1 MWMSSLLVKTKTPLS
16 HQRDKGANLCGTTLL
31 AGKAQRSGHSGMPGN
46 GGGPEGPTAVSA
58 LCSKGI
64 FPASSRPPCTKR
76 RLSVRL
82 GGGYLAFSAHSCDI
96 LSYLIRFPAACQE
109 FLLPIFL
116 AWGILALAEG
126 TGGLRARQGAL
137 WEMESPRRFA
147 APPLTKGAFGRVW
160 DPPLRKYRK
169 LSGKRRRGRSQIGPP
184 ITDHVRC
191 STAGASPSPTKDGR
205 SKKWE
210 EAFQSG
216 RPGVPPL
223 RRRTDR
229 ERWFGNARRRSGT
242 ATAKI
247 FAGPGPSGPAGI

>member
-1 MWMSSLLVKTKTPLS
+1 MSSLLVKTKTPLS
-16 HQRDKGANLCGTTLL
+16 HQRDKGVNLCGTTLL

-109 FLLPIFL
+109 FLLPIL
-116 AWGILALAEG
+116 CAWGILALAEG
-126 TGGLRARQGAL
+126 TGG
-137 WEMESPRRFA
+137 PRGHGRMLFGKWNPPA
-147 APPLTKGAFGRVW
+147 ASRHPPLTRGAFGRVW

-169 LSGKRRRGRSQIGPP
+169 LSGKRRRGRSQTGPP
-184 ITDHVRC
+184 RDEMRFR
-191 STAGASPSPTKDGR
+191 AGG
-205 SKKWE
+205 
-210 EAFQSG
+210 
-216 RPGVPPL
+216 
-223 RRRTDR
+223 
-229 ERWFGNARRRSGT
+229 
-242 ATAKI
+242 
-247 FAGPGPSGPAGI
+247 

>member
-1 MWMSSLLVKTKTPLS
+1 MQYMVPFSIGAPHLGQFMWMGSLLVKTKTPLS
-16 HQRDKGANLCGTTLL
+16 HQRDKGVNLCGTTLL

-82 GGGYLAFSAHSCDI
+82 GGGYSAFSAHSCDI

-116 AWGILALAEG
+116 AWGILAF
-126 TGGLRARQGAL
+126 GGG
-137 WEMESPRRFA
+137 
-147 APPLTKGAFGRVW
+147 
-160 DPPLRKYRK
+160 
-169 LSGKRRRGRSQIGPP
+169 
-184 ITDHVRC
+184 
-191 STAGASPSPTKDGR
+191 
-205 SKKWE
+205 
-210 EAFQSG
+210 SG

-223 RRRTDR
+223 RFY
-229 ERWFGNARRRSGT
+229 EGAFEQW
-242 ATAKI
+242 
-247 FAGPGPSGPAGI
+247 AGG

>member
-1 MWMSSLLVKTKTPLS
+1 MSSLLMKTKTPLS
-16 HQRDKGANLCGTTLL
+16 HQRDKGVNLCGTTLL

-109 FLLPIFL
+109 FLLPIL
-116 AWGILALAEG
+116 CAWGILALAEG
-126 TGGLRARQGAL
+126 TGG
-137 WEMESPRRFA
+137 PRGHGRMLFGKWNPPA
-147 APPLTKGAFGRVW
+147 ASRHPPLTRGAFGRVW

-169 LSGKRRRGRSQIGPP
+169 LSGERRGGRSQTGPP
-184 ITDHVRC
+184 RDEMRFR
-191 STAGASPSPTKDGR
+191 AGG
-205 SKKWE
+205 
-210 EAFQSG
+210 
-216 RPGVPPL
+216 
-223 RRRTDR
+223 
-229 ERWFGNARRRSGT
+229 
-242 ATAKI
+242 
-247 FAGPGPSGPAGI
+247 

>member
-1 MWMSSLLVKTKTPLS
+1 MSSLLVKTKTPLS
-16 HQRDKGANLCGTTLL
+16 HQRDKGVNLCGTTLL

-109 FLLPIFL
+109 FLLPIL
-116 AWGILALAEG
+116 CAWGILALAEG
-126 TGGLRARQGAL
+126 TGG
-137 WEMESPRRFA
+137 PRGHGRMLFGKWNPPA
-147 APPLTKGAFGRVW
+147 ASRHPPLTRGAFGRVW

-184 ITDHVRC
+184 RDELRFR
-191 STAGASPSPTKDGR
+191 AGG
-205 SKKWE
+205 
-210 EAFQSG
+210 
-216 RPGVPPL
+216 
-223 RRRTDR
+223 
-229 ERWFGNARRRSGT
+229 
-242 ATAKI
+242 
-247 FAGPGPSGPAGI
+247 

>member
-16 HQRDKGANLCGTTLL
+16 HQRDKGVNLCGTTLL

-109 FLLPIFL
+109 FLLPIL
-116 AWGILALAEG
+116 CAWGILALAEG
-126 TGGLRARQGAL
+126 TGG
-137 WEMESPRRFA
+137 PRGHGRMLFGKWNPPA
-147 APPLTKGAFGRVW
+147 ASRHPPLTRGAFGRVW

-169 LSGKRRRGRSQIGPP
+169 LSGKRRRGRSQTGPP
-184 ITDHVRC
+184 RDEMRFR
-191 STAGASPSPTKDGR
+191 AGG
-205 SKKWE
+205 
-210 EAFQSG
+210 
-216 RPGVPPL
+216 
-223 RRRTDR
+223 
-229 ERWFGNARRRSGT
+229 
-242 ATAKI
+242 
-247 FAGPGPSGPAGI
+247 